1 MYVAREGTRYIVDT
15 NTIYIVIII
24 RSKKNK
30 DYERILEIKIIER
43 ESKKKNRFLVSFY
56 NSNKLKFITP
66 LLLYH
71 YLSLQ

>member
-1 MYVAREGTRYIVDT
+1 MYVTREGTRYIVDT
-15 NTIYIVIII
+15 STIYIVSII

>member
-15 NTIYIVIII
+15 NTIYIVSII

-56 NSNKLKFITP
+56 NSNKIKFITP

>member
-15 NTIYIVIII
+15 NTIYIVSII